1 MTTMLINTT
10 ARMITH
16 MMQKIKQILISFSL
30 ISLLVLTA
38 CSSPGM
44 KAPSKGLKGKNK
56 VYFDSLDQEVE
67 IVPISDNKKREMEV
81 YQLEEGDIV
90 NITIYGQP
98 EVFPFVQDTGPN
110 SPYSKRVNKKGFIY
124 FPFVGNVKAK
134 DLTLDDL
141 REEITLKLSKDF
153 IDPKVDINIVKFNEN
168 RNIYIVGEVVK
179 PSSIPLGLEN
189 FSLSQ
194 AIAKVGGF
202 DAITAS
208 ANDVFVVRIGNK
220 KKESKVYHADL
231 SSPVE
236 LIVAN
241 QFLLEPKDIVFVGAT
256 NLTNFNRVISQLIP
270 GVNLGNRRYLD

>member
-1 MTTMLINTT
+1 MIITLINITV
-10 ARMITH
+10 RMITL
-16 MMQKIKQILISFSL
+16 MMQKIKTKTLSLFIILLFT
-30 ISLLVLTA
+30 LTA
-38 CSSPGM
+38 CGGPGM

-56 VYFDSLDQEVE
+56 VYFESLDQEVE
-67 IVPISDNKKREMEV
+67 IVPISENKKREMEV

-202 DAITAS
+202 NAITAS
-208 ANDVFVVRIGNK
+208 ANDVFVVRIGNQN
-220 KKESKVYHADL
+220 EDSKVYHADL